1 MYSVLRACSQVEYA
15 YPPQRYSYLCLRPRL
30 RGTNHLIVRLSDPH
44 SVQPYNDTIRMG
56 WFHPMLDPSLADLQ
70 LEYFLLNSSIIG
82 SKCKIDKSF
91 VLYCTIRMNRGLIG
105 PMAYPIAV

>member
-1 MYSVLRACSQVEYA
+1 
-15 YPPQRYSYLCLRPRL
+15 
-30 RGTNHLIVRLSDPH
+30 
-44 SVQPYNDTIRMG
+44 MG